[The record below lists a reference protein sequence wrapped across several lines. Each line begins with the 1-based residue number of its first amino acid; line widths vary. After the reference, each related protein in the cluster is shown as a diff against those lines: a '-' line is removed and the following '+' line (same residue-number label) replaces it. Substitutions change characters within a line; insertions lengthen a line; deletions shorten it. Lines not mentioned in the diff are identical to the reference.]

1 MRLANKELKGIGFP
15 IKESRAERVGFEPTV
30 GKSDTRSPGAPDRPL
45 QHLSTI
51 CVGQV
56 IKSMVFSF
64 GGEGGIR
71 THARQRRDRFS
82 RAAPS
87 TTRTPL
93 LASDFTSKPPLR
105 ARLPTFTSEP
115 QSLWSHVKDFV
126 GVFINLTTTPS
137 LLKERG
143 VEFAEA
149 NPSGVMTTIW
159 LIVQLNMPEV
169 YGTVIC
175 HLVSAGGI

>member
-1 MRLANKELKGIGFP
+1 
-15 IKESRAERVGFEPTV
+15 
-30 GKSDTRSPGAPDRPL
+30 
-45 QHLSTI
+45 
-51 CVGQV
+51 
-56 IKSMVFSF
+56 
-64 GGEGGIR
+64 
-71 THARQRRDRFS
+71 
-82 RAAPS
+82 
-87 TTRTPL
+87 
-93 LASDFTSKPPLR
+93 
-105 ARLPTFTSEP
+105 
-115 QSLWSHVKDFV
+115 VKDFV